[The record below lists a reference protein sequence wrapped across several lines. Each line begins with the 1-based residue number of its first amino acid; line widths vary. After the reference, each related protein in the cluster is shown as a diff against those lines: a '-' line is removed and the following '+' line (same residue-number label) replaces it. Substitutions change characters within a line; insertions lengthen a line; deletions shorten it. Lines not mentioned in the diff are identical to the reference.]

1 MDMHGL
7 AAKIKGSENV
17 GRSHTVY
24 EVSCSAGVV
33 RWEVRKRF
41 SDFVKLHLA
50 LKNKQ
55 TVTANLPPKQLFG
68 KLSGAVIKRR
78 QEGLDKYLEVL
89 LKEVEPAQLNM
100 IYSFLQVPQTLLS
113 SMQGNISSATG
124 GDVDSTGHS
133 SKTESLPV
141 PMASNSDDAAN
152 REIVDQISDLMI
164 DVFQMPLPAKGM
176 DYEMRCK
183 KYRTMVEK
191 VPWPLEHGEDLSRY
205 LLRAID
211 PSNLPAPTM
220 NNVKSK
226 EESMRLLREAT
237 SESSIFFMN

>member
-24 EVSCSAGVV
+24 EG
-33 RWEVRKRF
+33 F

-89 LKEVEPAQLNM
+89 LKELNM